1 MQKIY
6 FLLFL
11 IACFF
16 GHGSL
21 QGQDILLLKT
31 NGKVVI
37 GDTSQISTPGNYN
50 LYIQN
55 GILTERVKVALK
67 ESLDW
72 SDDSFDKTPSLQ
84 AVEQSIKEHSHLINI
99 PSAEEVV
106 NDGYELQDMDAKL
119 LEQIEWLWQHM
130 IELKAENEALRKE
143 LEELK
148 KEK

>member
-6 FLLFL
+6 FLLILASCLFSSANL
-11 IACFF
+11 A
-16 GHGSL
+16 
-21 QGQDILLLKT
+21 GQDILLLKT

-67 ESLDW
+67 DSADW
-72 SDDSFDKTPSLQ
+72 SDDSFDKTPTLQ
-84 AVEQSIKEHSHLINI
+84 AVDQSIKTNSHLINI

-106 NDGYELQDMDAKL
+106 NQGYELQEMDAKL

-130 IELKAENEALRKE
+130 IEMKAENEALRKE

-148 KEK
+148 RNK